1 MHRNRRGFTLIEA
14 VIAMAIAGILLGV
27 AVPAWQDAMARSR
40 ASAARGE
47 LMATWTVAV
56 GHAAR
61 TGTEV
66 VLCPSAGVE
75 CRNSFDWSEGWI
87 AFADIDGNRRRAP
100 GETLVDVADALHD
113 SVRLRST
120 TGRRRLVVQRRQCRL
135 ERHVQPVRPPWR
147 RPGRDPRAG
156 EHRPVA
162 RRHAVAEGRERVRC
176 RAALNSG
183 AATSP
188 TGNPRRPPGTCSGC
202 CRCPCTRTPRSARS
216 PTACRTSCR

>member
-120 TGRRRLVVQRRQCRL
+120 TGRRRLVVQPNGGNAGSNVTFTLCDRRGVDQAVTLVLANTGRL
-135 ERHVQPVRPPWR
+135 
-147 RPGRDPRAG
+147 RAG
-156 EHRPVA
+156 TPSRKAANGCV
-162 RRHAVAEGRERVRC
+162 
-176 RAALNSG
+176 AAL
-183 AATSP
+183 
-188 TGNPRRPPGTCSGC
+188 R
-202 CRCPCTRTPRSARS
+202 
-216 PTACRTSCR
+216 

>member
-40 ASAARGE
+40 ASATRGE
-47 LMATWTVAV
+47 LLATWTVAV

-87 AFADIDGNRRRAP
+87 AFADLDGNRRRAP
-100 GETLVDVADALHD
+100 VLPRRQRGYAPRAWPWSWRSGGFSSLWPSGAGQT
-113 SVRLRST
+113 VRLYRQT
-120 TGRRRLVVQRRQCRL
+120 HERRWHTCQPQRYEAEQLVMVI
-135 ERHVQPVRPPWR
+135 
-147 RPGRDPRAG
+147 
-156 EHRPVA
+156 
-162 RRHAVAEGRERVRC
+162 
-176 RAALNSG
+176 
-183 AATSP
+183 
-188 TGNPRRPPGTCSGC
+188 
-202 CRCPCTRTPRSARS
+202 
-216 PTACRTSCR
+216 

>member
-75 CRNSFDWSEGWI
+75 CRTSFDWSEGWL
-87 AFADIDGNRRRAP
+87 AFADIDGNRRSAP

-120 TGRRRLVVQRRQCRL
+120 TGRRRLVVQPNGGNAGSNVTFTLCDGRGIEKAATLVLANSGRL
-135 ERHVQPVRPPWR
+135 RSGTPNET
-147 RPGRDPRAG
+147 
-156 EHRPVA
+156 
-162 RRHAVAEGRERVRC
+162 
-176 RAALNSG
+176 AAL
-183 AATSP
+183 
-188 TGNPRRPPGTCSGC
+188 
-202 CRCPCTRTPRSARS
+202 
-216 PTACRTSCR
+216 ACLAEM